1 VSEAT
6 ALALALVFVA
16 GVAAG
21 GWVAYRLGRR
31 ASTFEAEARARRA
44 ALAGSRNALKGRVSE
59 QFAPFL
65 DGFDYDPA
73 DARFIGSPVDFVV
86 FDGLSAGQVRQ
97 VVLVE
102 VKTGVA
108 KLTPM
113 QRDIRD
119 GVEAG
124 EVSLAWHEV
133 RGP

>member
-1 VSEAT
+1 MSDAN
-6 ALALALVFVA
+6 ALALVLVFLS
-16 GVAAG
+16 GLAAG
-21 GWVAYRLGRR
+21 GWIAYRLGRR
-31 ASTFEAEARARRA
+31 ASTFEAEAHARRA

-65 DGFDYDPA
+65 EGFDYDPA

-86 FDGLSAGQVRQ
+86 FDGMSEGQVRD

-102 VKTGVA
+102 VKTGGA
-108 KLTPM
+108 RLTPM

-119 GVEAG
+119 GVEG
-124 EVSLAWHEV
+124 GDVGLGWREV